1 MIHLIL
7 QGKGGVGKTFISSM
21 LTQYLKSKYDKV
33 IAFDTDSVNPTFSQY
48 KALEVR
54 RIDLMDGSKINERN
68 LDTLIE
74 AFLTEDAEAMVVDN
88 GASSFVPFS
97 NYLIENEVIE
107 MLNDAGKDVMVHTVL
122 EGGQG
127 MNDTLQGLNVLAK
140 YFNNIF
146 VWQNQYYGMIS
157 YEGKKFEETKVY
169 KNNKEKIFGIA
180 VIGDRSRDTFG
191 KDIELMLKN
200 KLSFNEVKTDS
211 RFQIMAKQRLNIFKK
226 DIYTQLENYF

>member
-7 QGKGGVGKTFISSM
+7 QGKGGVGKTFVSSM
-21 LTQYLKSKYDKV
+21 LTQYLMSKSEKV

-48 KALEVR
+48 KALNVR

-74 AFLTEDAEAMVVDN
+74 AFLTEDVEEIVVDN

-97 NYLIENEVIE
+97 NYLIENEVIP
-107 MLNDAGKDVMVHTVL
+107 MLKEAGKDVMVHTIL

-146 VWQNQYYGMIS
+146 VWQNQYYGTIS
-157 YEGKKFEETKVY
+157 YEGKKFEETKVF
-169 KNNKEKIFGIA
+169 KNNEDKIFGVA
-180 VIGDRSRDTFG
+180 VIGDRSKDTFG
-191 KDIELMLKN
+191 KDIELMLKH
-200 KLSFNEVKTDS
+200 KLSFEEIKTDS
-211 RFQIMAKQRLNIFKK
+211 RFQIMAKQRVNIFKK
-226 DIYTQLENYF
+226 DIFTQLANFF

>member
-7 QGKGGVGKTFISSM
+7 QGKGGVGKTFVSSM
-21 LTQYLKSKYDKV
+21 LTQYLMSKSEKV

-48 KALEVR
+48 KALNVR

-74 AFLTEDAEAMVVDN
+74 AFLTEDVEEIVVDN

-97 NYLIENEVIE
+97 NYLIENEVIP
-107 MLNDAGKDVMVHTVL
+107 MLKEAGKDVMVHTIL

-146 VWQNQYYGMIS
+146 VWQNQYYGTIS
-157 YEGKKFEETKVY
+157 YEGKKFEETKVF
-169 KNNKEKIFGIA
+169 KNNEDKIFGIA
-180 VIGDRSRDTFG
+180 VIGDRSKDTFG
-191 KDIELMLKN
+191 KDIELMLKH
-200 KLSFNEVKTDS
+200 KLSFEEIKTDS
-211 RFQIMAKQRLNIFKK
+211 RFQIMAKQRVNIFKK
-226 DIYTQLENYF
+226 DIFTQLANFF

>member
-7 QGKGGVGKTFISSM
+7 QGKGGVGKTFVTSL
-21 LTQYLKSKYDKV
+21 LTQYMMSKYEKV

-48 KALEVR
+48 KALNVR

-68 LDTLIE
+68 LDVLIE
-74 AFLTEDAEAMVVDN
+74 AFLTEDADQLVVDN

-97 NYLIENEVIE
+97 NYLVENEVIE
-107 MLNDAGKDVMVHTVL
+107 MLRDAGKEIMVHTVL

-146 VWQNQYYGMIS
+146 VWQNLYYGTIS
-157 YEGKKFEETKVY
+157 YEGKTFEETKVY
-169 KNNKEKIFGIA
+169 NNNKEKIFGI
-180 VIGDRSRDTFG
+180 VTIGDRSKDTFG
-191 KDIELMLKN
+191 KDVENMLKY
-200 KLSFNEVKTDS
+200 KLSFEEIKSDARFHMMS
-211 RFQIMAKQRLNIFKK
+211 RQRLNIFKK
-226 DIYTQLENYF
+226 DIFDQLAKFF